1 MATFS
6 GKDGSLTFNGNTAIR
21 VRNWS
26 FSGSMDTLETT
37 GLGEDSRSY
46 VAGLKSATGNATI
59 FYHDDDNSLSTMLD
73 NTIKIKG
80 PNPGVF
86 ELKWGAK
93 KIKFTAFITTVN
105 ITCSTGEVMSA
116 EISFTMT
123 GNYDTLT
130 L

>member
-1 MATFS
+1 
-6 GKDGSLTFNGNTAIR
+6 
-21 VRNWS
+21 
-26 FSGSMDTLETT
+26 MDTLETT
-37 GLGEDSRSY
+37 ALGEDSRSY

-59 FYHDDDNSLSTMLD
+59 FYHDDNNTLKNMID
-73 NTIKIKG
+73 NTLRTSVPIT
-80 PNPGVF
+80 GVF
-86 ELKWGAK
+86 ELIWGAK

-123 GNYDTLT
+123 GNYDTAT